1 MVGRAPLVEGTR
13 ELLACLAPWL
23 RQISIFDWDG
33 PQGFQPVIRRSLLRR
48 QFDSLE
54 VAAELAESNRGYAAV
69 PLLRPACEELLWLRY
84 FNTLE
89 AGDARILVDC
99 LIESGLLDDLEAQ
112 VIEVGEGE
120 MAEMG
125 LLPVLA
131 FLRSKEPDI
140 RQKLKQPGRR
150 LGWPRRV
157 VDDGKL
163 PSTWFIAKTNEESNK
178 LYRFLYHATSRYV
191 HFSAIELARRGWGK
205 PGRLELSSGTYEPIW
220 AEFSLAW
227 GTRLLVWTLEAS
239 IEALRAEGAPE
250 PDYNG
255 LQVAFDRVAEVP
267 LIPLV
272 TPDELQGF
280 R

>member
-1 MVGRAPLVEGTR
+1 MVGRAPLVESTR

-33 PQGFQPVIRRSLLRR
+33 AQGFLPVIRRSLLRR

-54 VAAELAESNRGYAAV
+54 VAAGLAESNRGYAAV

-99 LIESGLLDDLEAQ
+99 LIGSGLLDDLEAQ
-112 VIEVGEGE
+112 VVQVGEGGI
-120 MAEMG
+120 AEMG

-131 FLRSKEPDI
+131 ALRSKGPDI
-140 RQKLKQPGRR
+140 RQKLKELGRR

-157 VDDGKL
+157 VRDGEL
-163 PSTWFIAKTNEESNK
+163 PSTWFIAKTNGESSK

-205 PGRLELSSGTYEPIW
+205 PGRLELSSRTYETIW

-227 GTRLLVWTLEAS
+227 GTRLLGWTLQAS
-239 IEALRAEGAPE
+239 LDALLAEGAPE
-250 PDYNG
+250 PDHNA
-255 LQVAFDRVAEVP
+255 LQVAFDRIAEVP

-272 TPDELQGF
+272 TLDELQAF